1 MSADPTSSD
10 VLGLKNSLARPKPEP
25 AAAAGRRSPE
35 NAASLDNTSLPANQ
49 PYYGA
54 EYGIGLRPDVL
65 KQSQKNSHSIL
76 GIFMSAGHATSDDGA
91 RILTILSD
99 YFCYRL
105 TAYLYI

>member
-65 KQSQKNSHSIL
+65 KQSQKIHIL
-76 GIFMSAGHATSDDGA
+76 YSEYSCQQVTQPLMMA
-91 RILTILSD
+91 RE
-99 YFCYRL
+99 Y
-105 TAYLYI
+105 